1 MQTHMFQL
9 MPLPL
14 TVSCSSKIQIGFAFL
29 VPAHPG
35 SPGKRAVKRVCVCV
49 CLMHISIAQ
58 LCTLHYC
65 CPSVGPSVSDF
76 DKSTKP
82 YTCSFD
88 YQIRGRKLNL
98 AYINPMTSL
107 RWPSS
112 FLLKP
117 DNEFSAIMSSLNIF
131 HSLMTILL
139 KKNFAISNLTHMLI
153 LHQNN

>member
-1 MQTHMFQL
+1 MQTRCHCHSLSPASVKSRLVLPFWYRL
-9 MPLPL
+9 TRVVPEKGPLN
-14 TVSCSSKIQIGFAFL
+14 G
-29 VPAHPG
+29 
-35 SPGKRAVKRVCVCV
+35 CVCV

-98 AYINPMTSL
+98 AYINPMTSR